1 LTIHVQDQQPQ
12 SLEQIRAF
20 LEASQELGFQG
31 QERAEVYAWVTRQ
44 LRQQGYRQQGRTGK
58 GLLRRYLSK
67 MTGLSRAQIT
77 RLIGQYR
84 AGGEVQATP
93 YRRHRF
99 PARYTRADVE
109 RLAAVDEA
117 HESLNGAATCKILQR
132 EWREYH
138 HDEFERLA
146 GISVAHLYRLRQR
159 PAYRQRRRHYTPT
172 RPTPVSIGERRR
184 PQPEGRPGYLR
195 LDTVHQGDCG
205 DLKGVYHIDAVDEVT
220 QWQVGGAT
228 SYISEAWLEPVLQAM
243 LAQFPFR
250 IRGFHSDNG
259 SEFINHTVEKLLN
272 KLLIEQTKS
281 RPRRS
286 NDNGLVEAKNG
297 AVIRKHLGYAYIAA
311 PHAQQLQNFY
321 QQHFNPYLNFH
332 RPCGQPELVTNAQ
345 GQQKRVYRRYATPWE
360 VFRRLPQAARY
371 LKPGQTLRA
380 LARIA
385 RAHSDTEAARTMQH
399 AKQQLFA
406 SFQSMSRRA

>member
-1 LTIHVQDQQPQ
+1 MQDNQQQ

-20 LEASQELGFQG
+20 LEASQEIRFQG
-31 QERAEVYAWVTRQ
+31 QGRAEVYGWVTRQ
-44 LRQQGYRQQGRTGK
+44 LRQQGYPRQGRTGK

-84 AGGEVQATP
+84 LAGEVQTTP

-99 PARYTRADVE
+99 PTRYTRTDVE
-109 RLAAVDEA
+109 LLAAVDQA
-117 HESLNGAATCKILQR
+117 HETLNGPATRQILRR
-132 EWREYH
+132 EWKHYR
-138 HDEFERLA
+138 HDEYERLA
-146 GISVAHLYRLRQR
+146 GISVAQLYRLRQR
-159 PAYRQRRRHYTPT
+159 PAYRQRRLHYTQT

-184 PQPEGRPGYLR
+184 PHPEGQPGYLR
-195 LDTVHQGDCG
+195 VDTVHQGDCG
-205 DLKGVYHIDAVDEVT
+205 DLKGVYHIHAVDEVT
-220 QWQVGGAT
+220 QWQVVGAT

-272 KLLIEQTKS
+272 QLLIQQTKS

-286 NDNGLVEAKNG
+286 NDNGLVESKNG
-297 AVIRKHLGYAYIAA
+297 AVIRKHLGYSYIAA
-311 PHAQQLQNFY
+311 PQAQRLQSFY

-332 RPCGQPELVTNAQ
+332 RPCGQAELVTNAQ
-345 GQQKRVYRRYATPWE
+345 GKQKRVYRRYATPWE
-360 VFRRLPQAARY
+360 VLRQLPQAARY
-371 LKPGQTLRA
+371 LKPGQTMRT
-380 LARIA
+380 LAQIA
-385 RAHSDTEAARTMQH
+385 RAHSDTEAARAMQQ

-406 SFQSMSRRA
+406 SFQPVR